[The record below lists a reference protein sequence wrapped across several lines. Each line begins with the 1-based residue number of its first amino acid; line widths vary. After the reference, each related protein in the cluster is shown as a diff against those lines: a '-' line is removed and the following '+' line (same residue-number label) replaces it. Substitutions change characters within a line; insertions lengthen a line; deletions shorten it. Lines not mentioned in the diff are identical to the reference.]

1 MNNNTTV
8 LVGIIALVIIGA
20 GVYFVY
26 SQDGEMGPNATS
38 TVSGGDSAVV
48 DANGEVITQTP
59 SAPSVS
65 TDATVAPTDTTAVV
79 TGTVVPNGA
88 ITNYWYE
95 YGPTTSLGSKTS
107 ENVVGSGFASIP
119 TPGYITGLTKNTTY
133 YFRLVAKNQYGQ
145 VSGEL
150 NQVKTS
156 QNTPAPTVVSP
167 TAKTLTASGITNTSA
182 TLSGQVNPNGV
193 IARYWFEYGRTDNFG
208 NTTAITSVGSGNVVV
223 PATAVVTNLQRNTKY
238 FYRINSQNQYGTVN
252 GDIQT
257 FRTK

>member
-26 SQDGEMGPNATS
+26 TQKDGEMGPNATS
-38 TVSGGDSAVV
+38 TVSGVNGTVV
-48 DANGEVITQTP
+48 DENGDVTQAPT
-59 SAPSVS
+59 APSVS

-107 ENVVGSGFASIP
+107 EHVVGSGFASIP

-133 YFRLVAKNQYGQ
+133 YFRLVAKNQFGQ

-156 QNTPAPTVVSP
+156 QNTPAPTAVAP
-167 TAKTLTASGITNTSA
+167 TAKTLAASGITNTSA
-182 TLSGQVNPNGV
+182 TLAGQVNPNGV
-193 IARYWFEYGRTDNFG
+193 VARYWFEYGRTDSFG
-208 NTTAITSVGSGNVVV
+208 NTTAITSVGSGSAIV

-238 FYRINSQNQYGTVN
+238 FFRINTQNQYGTVN